1 MIKFIGLEKFKGM
14 LKKYNLKV
22 IVMIFTDG
30 PVVPGLSIPVFGG
43 PYEGFTAPSDGGES
57 NKEKLIET
65 HLKVFKEQVTAAQ
78 GKILQIFYDSQIMSH
93 FQS

>member
-30 PVVPGLSIPVFGG
+30 PVVPGSPIPVFGG
-43 PYEGFTAPSDGGES
+43 PYDGFTAPSDGGES

-78 GKILQIFYDSQIMSH
+78 GKNLYITRYSLYII
-93 FQS
+93 